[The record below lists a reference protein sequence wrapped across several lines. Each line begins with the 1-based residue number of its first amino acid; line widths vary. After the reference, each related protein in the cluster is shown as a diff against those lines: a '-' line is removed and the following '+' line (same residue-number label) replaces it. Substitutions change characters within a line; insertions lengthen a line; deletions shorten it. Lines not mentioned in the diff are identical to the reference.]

1 MAIEGDRKVGE
12 EEEERKGTMG
22 GGGKQIAKPMG
33 REWEKPR

>member
-12 EEEERKGTMG
+12 EEGKGTMKE